1 MELDSLLHHVGEWL
15 RGDGQ
20 ESDIVVSTR
29 VRLAR
34 NVDGFHFLTK
44 ATIEQKREIETFIRR
59 KLKEVDL
66 PFDLS
71 YISLPS
77 LSEIDRSLLVERH
90 LMSKEH
96 CDATGDRGL
105 AVSDDETV
113 SIMVNEEDH
122 LRIQVFHSG
131 FELHAVWAKINEID
145 SLIET
150 RVPYAFDSQLG
161 YLSACPTNVGTGLRA
176 SVMLH
181 LPALV
186 LTKQIEK
193 VFRAVTKINL
203 AVRGLY
209 GEGTQASGNFYQI
222 SNQASLGKTEE
233 ELLENIAGVV
243 PQIIRYERRA
253 RESLVAESE
262 KRLED
267 KVWRSVGILRTA
279 RRMSSGE
286 ALELLSQL
294 RLGMNTGILKD
305 SFLGRINEMLLFSQ
319 PAHLQKI
326 LRKSLQPSE
335 RDLARADFLR
345 KTLGEARDVPEA

>member
-15 RGDGQ
+15 RGDGE

-29 VRLAR
+29 IRLAR
-34 NVDGFHFLTK
+34 NIDGFHFLTK
-44 ATIEQKREIETFIRR
+44 ATLEQKREIEALVRR
-59 KLKEVDL
+59 KLNEIDL
-66 PFDLS
+66 LIELS

-96 CDATGDRGL
+96 SEGAGDRGV
-105 AVSDDETV
+105 AISEDETV
-113 SIMVNEEDH
+113 SIMINEEDH
-122 LRIQVFHSG
+122 LRLQVFRSG
-131 FELHAVWAKINEID
+131 FELHGVWAQACEMD
-145 SLIET
+145 TLIES
-150 RVPYAFDSQLG
+150 RMPYAFHSQFG
-161 YLSACPTNVGTGLRA
+161 YLAACPTNVGTGMRA

-222 SNQASLGKTEE
+222 SNQATLGKTEQ
-233 ELLENIAGVV
+233 ELLDNIASVV

-253 RESLVAESE
+253 RESLMAESE

-267 KVWRSVGILRTA
+267 KVWRSVGILQNA

-286 ALELLSQL
+286 ALELLSHI
-294 RLGMNTGILKD
+294 RLGMNTGILKND
-305 SFLGRINEMLLFSQ
+305 SLPQINEMLLFSQ

-326 LRKSLQPSE
+326 LRKGLEPSE
-335 RDLARADFLR
+335 RDVARADFIR
-345 KTLGEARDVPEA
+345 KTLNSF

>member
-15 RGDGQ
+15 RGDGE
-20 ESDIVVSTR
+20 ESDVVVSTR
-29 VRLAR
+29 IRLAR
-34 NVDGFHFLTK
+34 NIDGFHFLTK
-44 ATIEQKREIETFIRR
+44 ATLEQKREIEALVRR
-59 KLKEVDL
+59 KLKEIDL
-66 PFDLS
+66 PIALS

-96 CDATGDRGL
+96 SEGAGDRGV
-105 AVSDDETV
+105 AISEDETV

-122 LRIQVFHSG
+122 LRLQVFRSG
-131 FELHAVWAKINEID
+131 FELHGVWAQASEMD
-145 SLIET
+145 TLLES
-150 RVPYAFDSQLG
+150 RMPFAFHSQFG
-161 YLSACPTNVGTGLRA
+161 YLSACPTNVGTGMRA

-222 SNQASLGKTEE
+222 SNQATLGKTEQ
-233 ELLENIAGVV
+233 ELLDNIASVV

-253 RESLVAESE
+253 RESLKAESE

-267 KVWRSVGILRTA
+267 KVWRSVGILQNA

-286 ALELLSQL
+286 ALELLSHI
-294 RLGMNTGILKD
+294 RLGMNTGILRSD
-305 SFLGRINEMLLFSQ
+305 SLPQINEMLLFSQ

-326 LRKSLQPSE
+326 LRKGLEPSE
-335 RDLARADFLR
+335 RDVARADFIR
-345 KTLGEARDVPEA
+345 KTLNAF